1 MNVFQFRREFIISW
15 LLVLIF
21 GLPSNAQHPEAN
33 TDANHARCNTEQVV
47 DNLIQM
53 NRHRLESLRA
63 YESNRT
69 YKVEYHGFG
78 GSRSAEMAVKL
89 KYSTPPSKEFTI
101 ESTSGS
107 KLLIDKVLKKLLEAE
122 KEALDAEAQR
132 RTALNRDNYDFKL
145 VDVESTPAGSM
156 YVLSVEPKTKEKFL
170 YRGRIWVDAKDFAV
184 KRLVAEPAKNPSFW
198 TKKSDIEQVYRKVN
212 DFWLPERN
220 HSLSSIR
227 LGGRAELTIEYK
239 DYQIT
244 SAVPVAKLSPKEL
257 APSAANS
264 VSAQHSGDDR

>member
-1 MNVFQFRREFIISW
+1 MNILHFRREFVSSW
-15 LLVLIF
+15 LLILMLGQVSI
-21 GLPSNAQHPEAN
+21 AQQPNNVPNHPQY
-33 TDANHARCNTEQVV
+33 DTEQVV

-78 GSRSAEMAVKL
+78 GSRSAEMVVKL
-89 KYSTPPSKEFTI
+89 KYSSPQSKEFTI

-122 KEALDAEAQR
+122 KEALDVEVQR
-132 RTALNRDNYDFKL
+132 RSALSRDNYDFNL
-145 VDVESTPAGSM
+145 VGFESTPAGSM
-156 YVLSVEPKTKEKFL
+156 YVLTVEPRTKDKFL

-198 TKKSDIEQVYRKVN
+198 TKKSEIEQTYRKVN

-227 LGGRAELTIEYK
+227 LGGRADLTIEYK

-244 SAVPVAKLSPKEL
+244 NAAPVTKLSQKES
-257 APSAANS
+257 APSANS
-264 VSAQHSGDDR
+264 GGIQHSGDNR